1 MKGGKRMKKLRELIE
16 AVKAKASG
24 ILRDKERRRELLT
37 YILFGVLTTA
47 VNYAVYW
54 LMTLITGMK
63 TWPAESGE
71 YILRANVSNFTAW
84 VLSVLFA
91 FVTNKKYV
99 FRSGKG
105 VGNGAVRELVL
116 FFLSRAASYLIFD
129 LALFTLCLYIMPDL
143 VDKLLMNV
151 LVVIFNYFM
160 SRIVVFKKK

>member
-1 MKGGKRMKKLRELIE
+1 MKGRTAMNKVRTLLQGVIRKIRGVWDDEARRKELIWYI
-16 AVKAKASG
+16 VFG
-24 ILRDKERRRELLT
+24 I
-37 YILFGVLTTA
+37 LTTA

-54 LMTLITGMK
+54 VMRNVTGMDRVMQD
-63 TWPAESGE
+63 SGA
-71 YILRANVSNFTAW
+71 YRIRANVSNLTAW

-105 VGNGAVRELVL
+105 MGNGAGRELAL
-116 FFLSRAASYLIFD
+116 FFLSRIASYLIFD

-160 SRIVVFKKK
+160 SKIVVFRKK

>member
-1 MKGGKRMKKLRELIE
+1 MNKLKSLLRGACDKAR
-16 AVKAKASG
+16 AVWN
-24 ILRDKERRRELLT
+24 DKERRKELVL
-37 YILFGVLTTA
+37 YVVFGLLTTA

-54 LMTLITGMK
+54 VMRTVTGMDRV
-63 TWPAESGE
+63 PQDSGA
-71 YILRANVSNFTAW
+71 YMFRANASNLTAW
-84 VLSVLFA
+84 ILSVLFA

-105 VGNGAVRELVL
+105 MGNGAGKELAL
-116 FFLSRAASYLIFD
+116 FFLARAASYLIFD

-160 SRIVVFKKK
+160 SKVVIFRKK

>member
-1 MKGGKRMKKLRELIE
+1 MNKIKALFTGLIEKARGVWNDEDRRKELI
-16 AVKAKASG
+16 S
-24 ILRDKERRRELLT
+24 
-37 YILFGVLTTA
+37 YIVFGVLTTA
-47 VNYAVYW
+47 VNYLVYW
-54 LMTLITGMK
+54 LMRKLTGMEGL
-63 TWPAESGE
+63 PEDSGG
-71 YILRANVSNFTAW
+71 YIFRANLSNLTAW

-105 VGNGAVRELVL
+105 VKDGALKELAL
-116 FFLSRAASYLIFD
+116 FFASRAASYLIFD

-160 SRIVVFKKK
+160 SRIVVFRK